1 MKTAGGKSII
11 KKKQHS
17 INNNKEEI
25 LYIMF
30 DLL

>member
-11 KKKQHS
+11 KKQHS
-17 INNNKEEI
+17 INNKEEI
-25 LYIMF
+25 LYYV